1 MKQKLKQILK
11 TKTGIIILSIILVV
25 GIVTITNA
33 IIKGVNETVAFIKN
47 PIPAYAISEIS
58 IGDKEYKYNDKVT
71 VDVVKEEIKKQSR
84 EFGIDEKF
92 MLDLAFCESSY
103 NNLAENKKSSAEG
116 VYQWLYGSF
125 RGTASGEAHISRF
138 DYKKNIEETMLAIKR
153 GEQWRWEECLK

>member
-1 MKQKLKQILK
+1 MKNIYIKNKK
-11 TKTGIIILSIILVV
+11 KIISLAVIILVV
-25 GIVTITNA
+25 GIITITNA

-138 DYKKNIEETMLAIKR
+138 DYKKNIEETMIAIKR

>member
-1 MKQKLKQILK
+1 MKNIYIKNKK
-11 TKTGIIILSIILVV
+11 KIISLAVIILVV
-25 GIVTITNA
+25 GIITITNA